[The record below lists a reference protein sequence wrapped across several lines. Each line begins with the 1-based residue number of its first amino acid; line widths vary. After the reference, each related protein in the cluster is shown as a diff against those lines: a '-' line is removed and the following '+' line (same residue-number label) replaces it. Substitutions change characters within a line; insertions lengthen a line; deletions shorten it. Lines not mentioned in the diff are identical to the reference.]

1 MRLIAN
7 RTIRDVQVMR
17 SIVDSNRIIAIES
30 DQVGDPDI
38 ASADIESVRVERE
51 ALPLVRDGINDAV
64 RDIDIASF
72 DLNIPCNGLAGLQTS
87 DAATLDV
94 EYHEM
99 RAAGDA
105 GSIRW
110 VGIPPLL
117 AVRVDPA
124 IVDVLGSGIVD
135 VRALEIEP
143 PDGGGARQDERSR
156 RFDFLG
162 QVQVAVHGDGHVG
175 QIFGEDGLEDVV
187 VDAFFEYDGAACLTV
202 GECRGDGR

>member
-117 AVRVDPA
+117 SVGVDPA
-124 IVDVLGSGIVD
+124 VVGVYAAGVVY
-135 VRALEIEP
+135 VRATEVEP
-143 PDGGGARQDERSR
+143 
-156 RFDFLG
+156 
-162 QVQVAVHGDGHVG
+162 
-175 QIFGEDGLEDVV
+175 IDGL
-187 VDAFFEYDGAACLTV
+187 
-202 GECRGDGR
+202 